1 MTEGARGRSERSR
14 LKAGTAV
21 QLARPINRHFTFVGG
36 VHRCLGAPLA
46 RRELWILLEEWFKRI
61 PEFRVKPGADTT
73 VFPGL
78 LSIRN
83 LPLVWDV
90 E

>member
-1 MTEGARGRSERSR
+1 
-14 LKAGTAV
+14 L
-21 QLARPINRHFTFVGG
+21 
-36 VHRCLGAPLA
+36 
-46 RRELWILLEEWFKRI
+46 ELRTLLDEWLKRI

-90 E
+90 K